1 MTSEGR
7 TLLCIEIR
15 TPDDVW
21 NRALVSDYIPSQHE
35 FDVYYKTL
43 CGFTNATVVLN
54 KISIPNNFNTSLLS
68 VSEHIPTVFPVHDL
82 HTHPRDVEKRE
93 KYEQFIRQVCDMERS
108 RASLCVFTNTTSTG
122 TGGASFGASFGASS
136 GAGWDTS
143 RETERV
149 RSALLNK
156 RAWVRELLS
165 SLAAETD
172 DICETTEIVAVAP
185 DATVI
190 HAWIITPAAA
200 DVRAEFGSK
209 LIMDSKMGKEW
220 EHMLGTSVFPDF
232 VVSRRL
238 STLSWAFQHVASD
251 TMIRSMLDW
260 YIVSQDATVADG
272 VSSWIYGADRELGVL
287 MSTFKKVKVNE
298 RLLPAAST
306 DGIPNIFK
314 LLSTIE
320 SQLLASQHEFARIAP
335 IPAELFRR
343 YIHYV
348 CRALKIPKEAYQ
360 GVEMVSQILQRWERG
375 SLGFKSASA
384 PLITA
389 WNEVWGLCMGE
400 IPTLERVLHFVR
412 TLDAWDP
419 VEAMVFSH
427 AQKSAIANEWITIY
441 IENEMVADTKARV
454 RSTNLHVRVK
464 EWCTK
469 YVPDTVFP
477 TYFTPMTIGPVFT
490 RHGYN
495 SIKQPDGRHTHG
507 VRYRVEE
514 YNAQEIPPPVEK
526 KPRKNARMVP
536 SAQATA
542 QATNASKP
550 ATPVLTT
557 ATIHI
562 GSI

>member
-1 MTSEGR
+1 MTTEGR

-15 TPDDVW
+15 TPNDVW

-35 FDVYYKTL
+35 FDMYYKTF
-43 CGFTNATVVLN
+43 CGFTNATIVLE

-68 VSEHIPTVFPVHDL
+68 VSEHIPTEFPVHDL
-82 HTHPRDVEKRE
+82 HTHPREVEKRA

-108 RASLCVFTNTTSTG
+108 RASLCVFTNTTS
-122 TGGASFGASFGASS
+122 GASSGTSS
-136 GAGWDTS
+136 GAGWDTG
-143 RETERV
+143 REPERV

-156 RAWVRELLS
+156 RAWVSELLS
-165 SLAAETD
+165 SLGAEED

-185 DATVI
+185 DTTVI

-209 LIMDSKMGKEW
+209 LITDSKLGREW
-220 EHMLGTSVFPDF
+220 EHMLGTAVFPDF
-232 VVSRRL
+232 VVSRRI

-251 TMIRSMLDW
+251 TMVRSMLDW
-260 YIVSQDATVADG
+260 YIISQDATVADG

-320 SQLLASQHEFARIAP
+320 SQLLASQHEFTRIAP

-348 CRALKIPKEAYQ
+348 CRALKIPKETYQ

-375 SLGFKSASA
+375 SLGFKPAAA

-389 WNEVWGLCMGE
+389 WNEVWELCMGE
-400 IPTLERVLHFVR
+400 MPTLERVLHFIR

-427 AQKSAIANEWITIY
+427 AQKSSIANEWINIY
-441 IENEMVADTKARV
+441 IENEMVVDTKARV

-490 RHGYN
+490 RRGYN

-507 VRYRVEE
+507 IRYRVEE
-514 YNAQEIPPPVEK
+514 YNTQEIPPPVEK
-526 KPRKNARMVP
+526 KPRKNARVVPP
-536 SAQATA
+536 SAAASVAKPLAT
-542 QATNASKP
+542 
-550 ATPVLTT
+550 TT
-557 ATIHI
+557 ETIHI